1 MRPRDLKVAGVVG
14 IGAEAGSS
22 WGSGDGLDVDASSGD
37 GILGGGLTV
46 EGEVASSEDGKYRR
60 DARTHGRLPTF
71 SMPGRLLL
79 DHTARMPDRW
89 PSTSVIK

>member
-37 GILGGGLTV
+37 GILGGELTV

-71 SMPGRLLL
+71 SN
-79 DHTARMPDRW
+79 ARASPAR
-89 PSTSVIK
+89 PHGPHAGSVAKYFSY